1 MADEDV
7 LRIARERVG
16 RVLLGKYRLERV
28 LGVGGMAT
36 VYLATHR
43 NNKQFAL
50 KMLHPEI
57 SMRDNI
63 RSRFLREGYVANS
76 VKHPGAVAVTDDDI
90 AEDGAAFLVME
101 LLEGAPVD
109 ELWGRYGK
117 KMPIGVVL
125 AIADALL
132 DVLAAAHARGIVHR
146 DLKPPNLFLTHDGVL
161 KVLDFG
167 IARLLDDTGSSNATA
182 TGTMMGT
189 PAFMAPEQALAKASE
204 VDGRT
209 DLWAVGAS
217 MFTLLTGEFVHTGEN
232 APQLLVNAATKPARS
247 LASLAPDVPAPV
259 AAVIDRALAF
269 DKAERWPTAIAM
281 RDALRA
287 ACVEAT
293 GAPIPPLPRSPSQV
307 SVLAASVSPPQGD
320 SSDAAFAPTV
330 SPPLD
335 SADAKA
341 GVTTAGPVARSQAR
355 EAEAPGRRAPWRG
368 LASVAA
374 AGIAVGGSLL
384 AVRASRAP
392 HVTMCVVVND
402 SVDGPRCALEVTQ
415 AVAGRRVDRTARVT
429 EVRGHVTSVAWMNFR
444 GTQADG
450 EDLVREDVTRDGD
463 GQVLQVV
470 RRDHHGNVL
479 RWEKWSEGGHR
490 IDLVDVDGSTPR
502 PIEGTSIT
510 AIRRDFD
517 ARGLVSHETYVGP
530 TGKPRMNGEGEY
542 GEEIER
548 GSLGRSTKVRTLAAD
563 GAPGVDVHGESVVVH
578 SDDDSP
584 EGREESQLDASGQP
598 LAFEGFFRR
607 RRSYDDAFNWTEQRL
622 FGRRDEPVVDIV
634 YGWHASVQG
643 WHPER
648 GVQEVW
654 NLDEHDHKR
663 PRRGESYSMFRSTY
677 DERGRTTLVEFL
689 DAEGNRARRRGG
701 GASAVRVHWNDADD
715 QIEREELDPA
725 GALTQGQDDS
735 ARARDAFDARGL
747 RVERRFFDEAGKPA
761 PWKEGGAV
769 VRATYEE
776 RGLRTSLSQFDVAD
790 HPVADLHGVHE
801 TRYRYDRL
809 RNEIERAYFG
819 VDGRP
824 ATNDEGVSA
833 VRHTYDDGDD
843 LVGIA
848 YFDDTGAPVMV
859 RGELAAERFTVDDRG
874 LRVSSEAL
882 DTHGDRTLRKDGYA
896 LLRLVRD
903 RNGDVVEEAYLGKR
917 EEPVAASGG
926 YARRTMKY
934 DAHRRLVEVALF
946 GASGAPTSGADGWA
960 IERTTYD
967 ERGLVVRVDHLDVA
981 GKTVIAKDGEASV
994 TRTWDARGNL
1004 VEETTR
1010 GLDGKPVAGAG
1021 GYATRRSEYDQRDQL
1036 VTESLLAADGAPAT
1050 GNEGW
1055 SVRRVRY
1062 DDVGN
1067 VVEESTFDGGHAA
1080 VPLQGT
1086 GYASV
1091 RHRFDPRQRLIETSY
1106 FDAAGAP
1113 VAGPDGVATIRYQRD
1128 AYGRAIE
1135 TSYFDRTG
1143 APAPSKD
1150 GKVVVRATFD
1160 AAGRRTEE
1168 RFVDVTGSPRSA
1180 SDGCTGRRFKF
1191 DVVGRRVEDACLGPT
1206 DDLAMSTDGFAVQRI
1221 VHDGRGNDVEV
1232 STYGVDGQPCLDKEG
1247 IAKRRSRYDERN
1259 QVVETLYLDASERP
1273 THDRRGVHRTVFAY
1287 TDAGKPLPAAYFDER
1302 GRPVSSASFPASPAT
1317 GRVDVAFGDDA
1328 LH

>member
-1 MADEDV
+1 MADDDV

-57 SMRDNI
+57 SMRENI
-63 RSRFLREGYVANS
+63 RTRFLREGYVANS
-76 VKHPGAVAVTDDDI
+76 VKHPGAVAVMDDDI

-101 LLEGAPVD
+101 LLEGAPLD
-109 ELWGRYGK
+109 ELWVRHGK
-117 KMPIGVVL
+117 KMPLPVVL
-125 AIADALL
+125 AVADALL
-132 DVLAAAHARGIVHR
+132 EVLAAAHARGVVHR

-167 IARLLDDTGSSNATA
+167 IARLLDDTGSGNATA

-217 MFTLLTGEFVHTGEN
+217 MFSLLTGEFVHTGDN
-232 APQLLVNAATKPARS
+232 APQLLVNAATRPARS
-247 LASLAPDVPAPV
+247 LASLAPEVPGPI

-269 DKAERWPTAIAM
+269 DKAERWPSATAM
-281 RDALRA
+281 REALCA
-287 ACVEAT
+287 ACIEAT
-293 GAPIPPLPRSPSQV
+293 GAPIPPLPRSPSQL
-307 SVLAASVSPPQGD
+307 SALAASVSPARADPG
-320 SSDAAFAPTV
+320 DAAFAPTV
-330 SPPLD
+330 D
-335 SADAKA
+335 SADAGAGK
-341 GVTTAGPVARSQAR
+341 GVTTAGPVARSQTR
-355 EAEAPGRRAPWRG
+355 EPEAPAARAPWRG

-374 AGIAVGGSLL
+374 AGIVIAGSVL

-392 HVTMCVVVND
+392 HVKMCIVVTD

-415 AVAGRRVDRTARVT
+415 AIAGHRVDRTARVT
-429 EVRGHVTSVAWMNFR
+429 EVRGHVTSVEWVNFR

-450 EDLVREDVTRDGD
+450 DDLVREDVTRGPE
-463 GQVLQVV
+463 GQVQQIV
-470 RRDHHGNVL
+470 RRDHHANVL
-479 RWEKWSEGGHR
+479 RSEKWSEGGR
-490 IDLVDVDGSTPR
+490 RVDLVDLDGATPR

-510 AIRRDFD
+510 TLHRDFD
-517 ARGLVSHETYVGP
+517 ARGLVAREAYLGP
-530 TGKPRMNGEGEY
+530 TGKPRSDGDGEY

-548 GSLGRSTKVRTLAAD
+548 GSMGRPTKVRTLAAD
-563 GAPGVDVHGESVVVH
+563 GAPGVDAHGQAAVVH
-578 SDDDSP
+578 SDDDTP
-584 EGREESQLDASGQP
+584 EGRDESQLDANGQP
-598 LAFEGFFRR
+598 VAFEGFFRR

-622 FGRRDEPVVDIV
+622 FGRRDERVVDIV
-634 YGWHASVQG
+634 FGWHASVQS
-643 WHPER
+643 WQYQR

-663 PRRGESYSMFRSTY
+663 PRRGESYSMFRSTF
-677 DERGRTTLVEFL
+677 DERGRTSLVEFL
-689 DAEGNRARRRGG
+689 DADGNRARRRGG
-701 GASAVRVHWNDADD
+701 GASAVRVHWSDADD
-715 QIEREELDPA
+715 QVEREDLDPA

-735 ARARDAFDARGL
+735 ARARDVFDARGL

-761 PWKEGGAV
+761 PWKEGGAI
-769 VRATYEE
+769 VRASYDE
-776 RGLRTSLSQFDVAD
+776 RGLRTSLSQFDVDD

-809 RNEIERAYFG
+809 RNEIERTYYG
-819 VDGRP
+819 LDGRP
-824 ATNDEGVSA
+824 KTNDEGVST
-833 VRHTYDDGDD
+833 VRHAYDDGDD
-843 LVGIA
+843 LVGVA
-848 YFDDTGAPVMV
+848 SFDETGAPVMV
-859 RGELAAERFTVDDRG
+859 RGELASARFTVDDRG
-874 LRVSSEAL
+874 LRLSVEAL

-896 LLRLVRD
+896 LLRVVRD

-917 EEPVAASGG
+917 EEPVAVSGG
-926 YARRTMKY
+926 YAGRAMKY
-934 DAHRRLVEVALF
+934 DARRLLVETALF
-946 GASGAPTSGADGWA
+946 GPSGAPASGVDGWSV
-960 IERTTYD
+960 ERTAYD
-967 ERGLVVRVDHLDVA
+967 ERGLVVRLDHLDVS
-981 GKTVIAKDGEASV
+981 GKPALAKDGAASLA
-994 TRTWDARGNL
+994 RSWDARGNL
-1004 VEETTR
+1004 VEETTL
-1010 GLDGKPVAGAG
+1010 GTDGKPVSAAG
-1021 GYATRRSEYDQRDQL
+1021 GYATRRSEYDERDQL
-1036 VTESLLAADGAPAT
+1036 VTESLLSPDGTPAT

-1055 SVRRVRY
+1055 AVRRVRY
-1062 DDVGN
+1062 DEVGN

-1080 VPLQGT
+1080 VPLKGT
-1086 GYASV
+1086 AYASV
-1091 RHRFDPRQRLIETSY
+1091 RHRFDPRQRLVETSY
-1106 FDAAGAP
+1106 FDATGAP
-1113 VAGPDGVATIRYQRD
+1113 AAGSDGVATIRYKRD
-1128 AYGRAIE
+1128 AYGRSTE

-1143 APAPSKD
+1143 SPAPSRD

-1168 RFVDVTGSPRSA
+1168 RFIDAAGSPRSA
-1180 SDGCTGRRFKF
+1180 TDGCSGRRFKY
-1191 DVVGRRVEDACLGPT
+1191 DVVGRRVEDACLGPKG
-1206 DDLAMSTDGFAVQRI
+1206 DLALSTDGFAMQRI

-1259 QVVETLYLDASERP
+1259 QVVETTYFDAGDGP
-1273 THDRRGVHRTVFAY
+1273 TRDKRGVHRMVFAY

-1302 GRPVSSASFPASPAT
+1302 GRPVSSASFPASPST
-1317 GRVDVAFGDDA
+1317 GRVDVAFGDDT